1 MKKICLFLLLTLP
14 LTSCSNNNIF
24 TSISDINNNISIKHN
39 YSEISEY
46 KIKWKDVFFV
56 AKPEYFVYFY
66 SVSCSHCNEIK
77 NAIIEYA
84 LNNQNTYF
92 CENSKDVII
101 SEDISNTIGISDVSK
116 LSILGFPTLVE
127 IKNSKLVDN
136 IAGIDKIKSE
146 LNL

>member
-1 MKKICLFLLLTLP
+1 MKKIYWFLLLTLP

-84 LNNQNTYF
+84 LNNQNIYF